1 MLKDDLF
8 ANLLSECFGSMR
20 KSVTFASA
28 FKLKVRAKQS
38 EIPIGRRQ
46 VKKEFFEKDLHKTD
60 KVVQEAKSIL

>member
-8 ANLLSECFGSMR
+8 AKLLSECFGSMR

-28 FKLKVRAKQS
+28 FELKVRAKQS

-46 VKKEFFEKDLHKTD
+46 D
-60 KVVQEAKSIL
+60 KGRVL